1 MLVMVASVVVIGV
14 RRWWWVFLVW
24 WWGGDVVVVGGIE
37 VVVRCWCGSVWIW
50 CRWCVVDAC
59 VSGFPTIPNSL
70 TVFQICWDLQDS
82 FWVSVGVQI
91 CWDLQ
96 VFAYLVDLFCIGVDC
111 LEVVCELRL
120 ICLGSRSTGDHHF
133 WLKELFL
140 DSDEPITFYSR
151 SKVIVWWH
159 FYGSGCCILR
169 WSGSCRVSSSKI
181 EIRSRPLLG
190 GVWFGLFIG
199 VLLIYGAFVFVACL
213 LRVSAR
219 LVQRLDYL

>member
-1 MLVMVASVVVIGV
+1 LCWRHNCFLRCVWCVGVGSGAAGVWLMPCAIDFSLIRDSLTIVKFVEICRTLFESLMVSNSVEICRSLYIWSNLIASV
-14 RRWWWVFLVW
+14 
-24 WWGGDVVVVGGIE
+24 
-37 VVVRCWCGSVWIW
+37 
-50 CRWCVVDAC
+50 
-59 VSGFPTIPNSL
+59 L
-70 TVFQICWDLQDS
+70 TV
-82 FWVSVGVQI
+82 
-91 CWDLQ
+91 
-96 VFAYLVDLFCIGVDC
+96 

-151 SKVIVWWH
+151 SEVIVWWH